1 MGTTAGSNIKQHMAR
16 FIDRTLRIVLT
27 SAFTLIKRRA
37 RRRRGV
43 HALALTSERRVV
55 LVKLRYAP
63 GWRLPGGG
71 LDPGES
77 LELAALRELREE
89 IGMTAHGSVRHG
101 LGEPDPVLIVEDV
114 RYLPPAWSWEVEAI
128 MEAPIDALPNHMASV
143 ASRWIRAVRHKV

>member
-1 MGTTAGSNIKQHMAR
+1 MGTPPGRNSKAHMAG
-16 FIDRTLRIVLT
+16 FIDRALRVVLT

-43 HALALTSERRVV
+43 HALALTPERRIV
-55 LVKLRYAP
+55 LVRLRYAP

-71 LDPGES
+71 LDAGES

-89 IGMTAHGSVRHG
+89 IGMIAHGDVRHG
-101 LGEPDPVLIVEDV
+101 LGDPDPVLIVEDV

-128 MEAPIDALPNHMASV
+128 MEAPTDALPKDMASV
-143 ASRWIRAVRHKV
+143 ASRWIRAVRDKV